1 MHFIQS
7 WSDDPLIRDSSHSY
21 HTFMA
26 VSPDTAYAWRR
37 VDLCL
42 VLVLNSLSTYA
53 LSYFTLPWL
62 ATLAITAVAC
72 YCAVTG
78 VCSILMLKKVHISAY
93 QNVHACIAHPS

>member
-1 MHFIQS
+1 
-7 WSDDPLIRDSSHSY
+7 
-21 HTFMA
+21 MA

-78 VCSILMLKKVHISAY
+78 VCSILLLKKVNLLSPSLPSFPPLLMDRYLH
-93 QNVHACIAHPS
+93 HAAL